1 MTIYNKSNPLRVFTA
16 FSGYDS
22 QCLALERLKSSA
34 PPSSTTSWW
43 KMSYANLIRDDG
55 RKTTF
60 IMKIEG

>member
-1 MTIYNKSNPLRVFTA
+1 MNTDESGGGCLTIKANY
-16 FSGYDS
+16 
-22 QCLALERLKSSA
+22 
-34 PPSSTTSWW
+34 W